1 MAALASGDSWQPSGP
16 GLVVPVILVFLY
28 HALDY
33 PATGNFPLV
42 VPLFTAA

>member
-1 MAALASGDSWQPSGP
+1 MAALASGDSQPSGP
-16 GLVVPVILVFLY
+16 GLVVPVVFLY